1 MLIWK
6 VISIFFVFASA
17 FYEIDSTK
25 WNSLST
31 KEIIKFYIRIKFCQV
46 KTCEKCAKLINIKIK
61 TKIIKVNE
69 CYRFL
74 NNVRIIQCESG
85 FIESPLS
92 EINCWFFSDCWVRPH
107 TSNHLCLPSR
117 DWPVFWIRNF
127 VYFCWPIRRRKTK
140 MIRRVGANPAIWI
153 SPFCRFRVIW
163 LSMIK
168 DSYGRQCY

>member
-1 MLIWK
+1 MNWS
-6 VISIFFVFASA
+6 ISTPT
-17 FYEIDSTK
+17 Y
-25 WNSLST
+25 
-31 KEIIKFYIRIKFCQV
+31 KEIIRRALNQNSTLISIREFFF
-46 KTCEKCAKLINIKIK
+46 KIFIYSS
-61 TKIIKVNE
+61 KII
-69 CYRFL
+69 L
-74 NNVRIIQCESG
+74 QCESG

-92 EINCWFFSDCWVRPH
+92 EITCWFFSDCWVRPH

-163 LSMIK
+163 PSMIK
-168 DSYGRQCY
+168 DSYGRMNSRIFTNFQKLYTE